1 MKFALIFISFLS
13 AQETAFLGNAAS
25 NADNG
30 AFLSERTLAKWQ
42 LMAVHATLLLRHKQA
57 EAILS
62 VGSVMRREGEGR
74 SFSGAGVLGRDHGLA
89 EDTREVVVNLDC
101 ILVRRLVL
109 EIRSLGVALGV
120 VLAGLSNCIESIGA
134 QDVEDSLTDNDDR
147 DVVHRRPEVGDLEEV
162 SSEKRPDSHASAE
175 R

>member
-1 MKFALIFISFLS
+1 M
-13 AQETAFLGNAAS
+13 G
-25 NADNG
+25 
-30 AFLSERTLAKWQ
+30 
-42 LMAVHATLLLRHKQA
+42 
-57 EAILS
+57 
-62 VGSVMRREGEGR
+62 REGEGR
-74 SFSGAGVLGRDHGLA
+74 SLSGAGVLRRDHGLA
-89 EDTREVVVNLDC
+89 EDAREVVVNLDC

-109 EIRSLGVALGV
+109 EIRSFGVALGV

-162 SSEKRPDSHASAE
+162 SSEKGPDSHASAE